1 MNTSRF
7 VAAGKTGE
15 LKNGEKKKVGIGGQE
30 VMLARVGDKY
40 YAIAN
45 RCPHMGGDLSMGI
58 LAGTMIQCPRHG
70 SQFDITDGHNIRW
83 MKGEG
88 LAGAMG
94 KIIKSPRPVK
104 TYKGKIEGDDIMI
117 EV

>member
-1 MNTSRF
+1 MNTSNF
-7 VAAGKTGE
+7 VAAGKAGE
-15 LKNGEKKKVGIGGQE
+15 IKDGEKKKVGVGGYE
-30 VMLARVGDKY
+30 IMLARAGGKY

-45 RCPHMGGDLSMGI
+45 RCPHMGGDLSMGT
-58 LAGTMIQCPRHG
+58 LTGTMIQCPRHG

-88 LAGAMG
+88 LAAAIG
-94 KIIKSPRPVK
+94 KFIKSPRPVK
-104 TYKGKIEGDDIMI
+104 TYQVKIEGDDILI